1 MALGEKVFEE
11 KGKVTSM
18 VIQSVHPVE
27 GVKMEVSFASEIKGI
42 GNFPSG
48 RNMGSGAVTQYSHG
62 SIDSEY
68 RGVVTTTEGEQF
80 FWWAH
85 EKGRLTEGSKIKSV
99 VMVSGVTNSQKLKWM
114 NDLVLLIESESDSA
128 GQEYTGTGYRWT

>member
-11 KGKVTSM
+11 RGKITSM

-48 RNMGSGAVTQYSHG
+48 RNMGSGTVTQYSHG
-62 SIDSEY
+62 AVDSEY

-85 EKGRLTEGSKIKSV
+85 EKGRLTEGGKTKSV

-128 GQEYTGTGYRWT
+128 AQEYTGTGYRWT